1 MSLFD
6 LFSTTKEK
14 YFFKDVVNLACKDTE
29 FSVIQSKNLNARIV
43 DKDNFVFYLKPS
55 EFGFKDLSDK
65 VFLSKS
71 EVDNLIKKIRDF
83 LEKQQSKRKSNLI
96 KAPRIRQTP
105 NNSSN
110 LEFRVPLII
119 DNTFSLNTIKIYGS
133 HWNRSDEK
141 KLISDAVKIYL
152 KKSGF
157 NQTFSSPV
165 SIEMAFKSNLDISNH
180 GYLFKII
187 EDCLVAEQVISDDN
201 DKIVQEVI
209 MKKQN
214 EFDGVIIKV
223 QKISNLQE
231 PNLIHTAIIP
241 APTQALAPIY
251 EDNLIELKP
260 IKTKDKKTKKKKKD
274 KKKDKK

>member
-1 MSLFD
+1 MKLFNI
-6 LFSTTKEK
+6 FNTKKEK

-29 FSVIQSKNLNARIV
+29 FSVIQSKNFNARIV
-43 DKDNFVFYLKPS
+43 DKDNFVFYLKPN
-55 EFGFKDLSDK
+55 EFGFKDLNDK
-65 VFLSKS
+65 VLLSKFEIDS
-71 EVDNLIKKIRDF
+71 IIKKIKDF
-83 LEKQQSKRKSNLI
+83 LNKQQNKRKSNLI
-96 KAPRIRQTP
+96 KMPKIRP
-105 NNSSN
+105 NLNTSSNN

-141 KLISDAVKIYL
+141 KLISDAVRIYL
-152 KKSGF
+152 KKTGF

-187 EDCLVAEQVISDDN
+187 EDCLVSEQIISDDN

-223 QKISNLQE
+223 KKISDQESNLT
-231 PNLIHTAIIP
+231 HTALIP
-241 APTQALAPIY
+241 AQTRALSVLD
-251 EDNLIELKP
+251 ENNLIELKP
-260 IKTKDKKTKKKKKD
+260 IKTKDKKSKKKKKD